1 MRQKTVAIDDLVLT
15 CIINVR
21 IIECVT
27 KKRPIC
33 FLKIVPIFFFPG
45 ILGKNKLQK
54 PQKSTIHNIF

>member
-33 FLKIVPIFFFPG
+33 FLKIVPIFFFSRNF
-45 ILGKNKLQK
+45 GKKQAAK
-54 PQKSTIHNIF
+54 AP

>member
-33 FLKIVPIFFFPG
+33 FLKIVPIFFFSRNF
-45 ILGKNKLQK
+45 GKKQAAK
-54 PQKSTIHNIF
+54 APEKYYS